1 MNDPDLLREQAR
13 AWIDARFDPGM
24 SLRSWL
30 ELLADSGWAAPAW
43 PAAWYGKDLP
53 AALAA
58 VAIAEFGA
66 AGVPGPPAG
75 LGPLLAAPTII
86 AHGTDEL
93 KRKYVRA
100 VLTGEHAWCQLFS
113 EPGAGSDLAS
123 LATRAER
130 DGEDFVIDGQK
141 VWTSAA
147 QVADYGLLLA
157 RTNTDV
163 PKHRGITCFALR
175 MDQPGVEVR
184 PLRQM
189 TGDAM
194 FSEVFLTGARVPA
207 ADMIGELDAGW
218 VVALTTLAHERT
230 GLGARAGTGF
240 AVTAPGGSGFR
251 TQREV
256 PVGEYVAAVR
266 RRGPGRAGYGAGGM
280 AMLGAGAAP
289 LIKLAIDLGRDQD
302 ALVRQQLVRLHTL
315 SLLNA
320 WNGQRG
326 RASVQAGGRPGA
338 EASIGKLMTSQIARL
353 WRDTAAEI
361 CGPLGMLAGPD
372 GPFGGA
378 VAMQALAAPA
388 PAIYGGSDQIQRNVI
403 GERVLGLPKEPDVSR
418 DVPFRDLKKGTQE
431 ARSS

>member
-43 PAAWYGKDLP
+43 PAAWYGKDLS

-113 EPGAGSDLAS
+113 EPDAGSDLAS

-157 RTNTDV
+157 RTNTNV

-194 FSEVFLTGARVPA
+194 FSEVFLTGAR
-207 ADMIGELDAGW
+207 
-218 VVALTTLAHERT
+218 
-230 GLGARAGTGF
+230 
-240 AVTAPGGSGFR
+240 
-251 TQREV
+251 
-256 PVGEYVAAVR
+256 
-266 RRGPGRAGYGAGGM
+266 
-280 AMLGAGAAP
+280 
-289 LIKLAIDLGRDQD
+289 
-302 ALVRQQLVRLHTL
+302 
-315 SLLNA
+315 
-320 WNGQRG
+320 
-326 RASVQAGGRPGA
+326 AGGRPGA
-338 EASIGKLMTSQIARL
+338 EASIGKLMASQIARRG
-353 WRDTAAEI
+353 RDTAVEI

-372 GPFGGA
+372 GPLGGA
-378 VAMQALAAPA
+378 LAIQALAAPT

>member
-43 PAAWYGKDLP
+43 PAAWYGKGLP

-93 KRKYVRA
+93 KRTYVRA

-147 QVADYGLLLA
+147 QVA
-157 RTNTDV
+157 
-163 PKHRGITCFALR
+163 
-175 MDQPGVEVR
+175 E
-184 PLRQM
+184 
-189 TGDAM
+189 
-194 FSEVFLTGARVPA
+194 
-207 ADMIGELDAGW
+207 
-218 VVALTTLAHERT
+218 
-230 GLGARAGTGF
+230 
-240 AVTAPGGSGFR
+240 
-251 TQREV
+251 
-256 PVGEYVAAVR
+256 
-266 RRGPGRAGYGAGGM
+266 
-280 AMLGAGAAP
+280 
-289 LIKLAIDLGRDQD
+289 DLGR
-302 ALVRQQLVRLHTL
+302 
-315 SLLNA
+315 
-320 WNGQRG
+320 QRTHHH
-326 RASVQAGGRPGA
+326 RAEVEHVYPVQRT
-338 EASIGKLMTSQIARL
+338 AS
-353 WRDTAAEI
+353 
-361 CGPLGMLAGPD
+361 CGVTGCGH
-372 GPFGGA
+372 
-378 VAMQALAAPA
+378 AAP
-388 PAIYGGSDQIQRNVI
+388 PWQIDIYVDSI
-403 GERVLGLPKEPDVSR
+403 SMHA
-418 DVPFRDLKKGTQE
+418 
-431 ARSS
+431 ARRA

>member
-1 MNDPDLLREQAR
+1 
-13 AWIDARFDPGM
+13 M

-30 ELLADSGWAAPAW
+30 EVLADSGWAAPAW
-43 PAAWYGKDLP
+43 PAAWYGKGLP
-53 AALAA
+53 ADLAA

-75 LGPLLAAPTII
+75 LGSLLAAPTII
-86 AHGTDEL
+86 AHGNDEL

-130 DGEDFVIDGQK
+130 DGQDFVIDGQK

-157 RTNTDV
+157 RTNADV

-189 TGDAM
+189 TGNAM
-194 FSEVFLTGARVPA
+194 FSEVFLTAARVSA
-207 ADMIGELDAGW
+207 ADIIGELDGGW
-218 VVALTTLAHERT
+218 GVALTTLAHERT
-230 GLGARAGTGF
+230 GLGARAGAGF
-240 AVTAPGGSGFR
+240 AVTAPGGSGFLA
-251 TQREV
+251 QREV
-256 PVGEYVAAVR
+256 PAGEYAAAV
-266 RRGPGRAGYGAGGM
+266 RRGPGRAGYGTGGM
-280 AMLGAGAAP
+280 AMLGIGAAP
-289 LIKLAIDLGRDQD
+289 LIQLAIDLGREQD
-302 ALVRQQLVRLHTL
+302 PLVRQQLVRLHTL
-315 SLLNA
+315 SLLNT

-326 RASVQAGGRPGA
+326 RAAVKAGGRPGA
-338 EASIGKLMTSQIARL
+338 EASIGKLMASQIARL

-361 CGPLGMLAGPD
+361 CGPLGMLAEPD
-372 GPFGGA
+372 GPLGGA
-378 VAMQALAAPA
+378 VAIQALAAPA

-418 DVPFRDLKKGTQE
+418 DVPFRDLKKGMQGQE
-431 ARSS
+431 ARSL

>member
-93 KRKYVRA
+93 KRRYVRA

-157 RTNTDV
+157 RTNTNV

-251 TQREV
+251 AQREV

-280 AMLGAGAAP
+280 AMLGVGAAP
-289 LIKLAIDLGRDQD
+289 LIKLAIDLGREQD
-302 ALVRQQLVRLHTL
+302 ALIRQQLVRLHTL
-315 SLLNA
+315 SLLNT

-326 RASVQAGGRPGA
+326 RAAVQAGSRPGA
-338 EASIGKLMTSQIARL
+338 EASIGKLMASQIARL

-372 GPFGGA
+372 GPLGGA
-378 VAMQALAAPA
+378 VAIQALAAPA

>member
-1 MNDPDLLREQAR
+1 MNDADLLREQAR

-58 VAIAEFGA
+58 VAIAGFGA

-86 AHGTDEL
+86 AHGSDEL

-113 EPGAGSDLAS
+113 EPDAGSDLAS

-157 RTNTDV
+157 RTNASV
-163 PKHRGITCFALR
+163 PKHRGITCFALL

-207 ADMIGELDAGW
+207 ADIIGELGAGW

-240 AVTAPGGSGFR
+240 AVTAPGGSAFR
-251 TQREV
+251 AQREV
-256 PVGEYVAAVR
+256 PAGEYVAAVR
-266 RRGPGRAGYGAGGM
+266 RRGPGRAGYGAG
-280 AMLGAGAAP
+280 AAP
-289 LIKLAIDLGRDQD
+289 LIKLAIDLGREQD

-315 SLLNA
+315 SLLNT

-326 RASVQAGGRPGA
+326 RAAVQAGGRPGA
-338 EASIGKLMTSQIARL
+338 EASIGKLMASQIARL

-361 CGPLGMLAGPD
+361 CGPLGMLAGPG
-372 GPFGGA
+372 GPLGGA
-378 VAMQALAAPA
+378 VAIQALAAPA

-418 DVPFRDLKKGTQE
+418 DVPFRDLKKGMQGQE
-431 ARSS
+431 ARSL